1 MTVTLTGLFILLS
14 VWVSVILISRCLGRN
29 KILTRNFN
37 QMFLLLCL
45 LYFILLF
52 LFTAAVRSYSLV
64 FRQAGPGWQS
74 VKERGGGC
82 HLSVKAAL
90 ASSRPGVLGQ
100 LASELASVTVEEWML
115 NNRARS
121 AALPP
126 GWLAGVTRQG
136 WGQSQL
142 QSITFTWGRGEAERE
157 RERLS

>member
-1 MTVTLTGLFILLS
+1 M
-14 VWVSVILISRCLGRN
+14 SVILISRCLGKN

-52 LFTAAVRSYSLV
+52 LFTAAVRRVFLNSLV

-126 GWLAGVTRQG
+126 GRLAGWLAGVTGQG
-136 WGQSQL
+136 
-142 QSITFTWGRGEAERE
+142 
-157 RERLS
+157 